1 MQPERNATRTTG
13 KKKSGAKPERADL
26 CCSHA
31 DQDNDLLGN
40 PSIYA
45 TPVSPDLGDEAPG
58 LFVCQ
63 GANPPKRNMFVSPP
77 RGSHKGLEFHLH
89 FCSAMRAKQNLSPSL

>member
-1 MQPERNATRTTG
+1 QKKRQKDDGEEKSRTN
-13 KKKSGAKPERADL
+13 PERADL

-31 DQDNDLLGN
+31 DQDDDLLGN

-63 GANPPKRNMFVSPP
+63 GANPPKRNIFVSPP